1 MSSWLGGILLS
12 VGEWTIKK
20 LPLVKHIYSAAKQ
33 VSAAINPANES
44 TASFQECVLI
54 KHPRQGELVFGF
66 ITGQTILVVSIS
78 TKTSRA
84 ACVFL

>member
-1 MSSWLGGILLS
+1 M
-12 VGEWTIKK
+12 GEWAIKK

-66 ITGQTILVVSIS
+66 ITGKTVLIVSP
-78 TKTSRA
+78 TLA
-84 ACVFL
+84 ALPFLFVSSYRLA